1 VGAQVKTPATGV
13 RGQSKPKEP
22 GETRT
27 HVRQSSFND
36 EELERLDWAA
46 KEVGLPIAVF
56 MRMATLKMAKEI
68 LG

>member
-1 VGAQVKTPATGV
+1 MGTQLKTKKQAGPGQPAKAPAEV
-13 RGQSKPKEP
+13 
-22 GETRT
+22 RT

-36 EELERLDWAA
+36 EELERLEWAA

-56 MRMATLKMAKEI
+56 MRMATLKFSKEV

>member
-1 VGAQVKTPATGV
+1 MGTQLKTKKQEGP
-13 RGQSKPKEP
+13 GQPKKVTAEV
-22 GETRT
+22 RT

-36 EELERLDWAA
+36 EELERLEWAA

-56 MRMATLKMAKEI
+56 MRMATLKFSKEV

>member
-1 VGAQVKTPATGV
+1 MGDQVRTRRQAGPGA
-13 RGQSKPKEP
+13 PKKNTAEA
-22 GETRT
+22 RT

-36 EELERLDWAA
+36 EELERLEWAA

-56 MRMATLKMAKEI
+56 MRMATLKLSKEI

>member
-1 VGAQVKTPATGV
+1 MGDQVRARKQAGP
-13 RGQSKPKEP
+13 GQPKKGIAEA
-22 GETRT
+22 RT

-36 EELERLDWAA
+36 EELERLEWAA

-56 MRMATLKMAKEI
+56 MRMASLKFAKEI

>member
-1 VGAQVKTPATGV
+1 MDNSVRAKRQAGPGAPVKSGSEA
-13 RGQSKPKEP
+13 
-22 GETRT
+22 RT

-36 EELERLDWAA
+36 EELERLQWAA

-56 MRMATLKMAKEI
+56 MRMATLKFSKEI